1 MLTYAFIVLWKFSN
15 IGNGGSYGKCMFIK
29 QLPNCFLKRLY
40 YAFPYH
46 YMSYNCSTSLPSLGF
61 VTFLDFSHSRVC
73 EVYPIT
79 VFICISL
86 MANDVEHLYMY
97 FYAVHISFFKEM
109 SLKVKIKLS
118 FSYFVVRI
126 IYWYNFASIFSKS
139 VVCLFSFLA
148 TPFKNEIFFLAYLR
162 NICLLNFQVWFL
174 QDL

>member
-1 MLTYAFIVLWKFSN
+1 
-15 IGNGGSYGKCMFIK
+15 MFIK

-148 TPFKNEIFFLAYLR
+148 TPFKNEIFFFGLSEKYLPTQFSSMISSR
-162 NICLLNFQVWFL
+162 FIILVLSLSFNFQLKKFL
-174 QDL
+174 KWSKL